1 MNIFCERPVFLD
13 VTRLVHRMRKG
24 RIPTG
29 VDRVC
34 LAYVA
39 HFRGR
44 AQAVMIQ
51 NGVAAGLSAAASGVL
66 FDWLLDWES
75 GKPRGSLAETLR
87 QLLKWW
93 LGSIPDGSWV
103 LNMGH
108 SGLDRQSYLGWL
120 KRKKMRLLVMAHDLI
135 PITHPQFCQPDA
147 TEAHLRRL
155 RVILGQASGI
165 VSNSRHTA
173 EALEG
178 YARQAGVAVP
188 PLAVIPLGAKKYQGV
203 ARTNQDPP
211 QTPYFVVLGTLEPRK
226 NHGFLLYLWQRMLNE
241 WPHAQIPQLRIIGQ
255 IGWMC
260 DGVIHELT
268 HNAALKPYVT
278 LRTDCGDAELRDCLQ
293 QARALLFPSHIEG
306 YGLPLTEAL
315 DLGVPVLASPLPVFR
330 EVAKEVPDYID
341 LDDEAAWLAAIHAY
355 AAADHPRRAA
365 QLSRLQGFT
374 APTWAEHF
382 ARFEDFVS
390 SL

>member
-13 VTRLVHRMRKG
+13 VTRLVYRMRKG

-34 LAYVA
+34 LAYAA
-39 HFRGR
+39 HFHGR

-51 NGVAAGLSAAASGVL
+51 NGVAAGLSAAASMVL

-75 GKPRGSLAETLR
+75 GQPRASLRETMR
-87 QLLKWW
+87 QLLKWR
-93 LGSIPDGSWV
+93 LRSMPDGSWV

-147 TEAHLRRL
+147 TGAHLRRL
-155 RVILGQASGI
+155 QVILGQASGI
-165 VSNSRHTA
+165 VSNSQHTA
-173 EALEG
+173 EALEN
-178 YARQAGVAVP
+178 YARQAGVTVP
-188 PLAVIPLGAKKYQGV
+188 PLAVIPPGVKKYRG
-203 ARTNQDPP
+203 AEHADRDPP
-211 QTPYFVVLGTLEPRK
+211 KTPYFVVLGTLEPRK
-226 NHGFLLYLWQRMLNE
+226 NHKFLLCLWQRMRNA
-241 WPHAQIPQLRIIGQ
+241 WPQAQIPQLRIIGQ

-268 HNAALKPYVT
+268 HNVALKPYVT
-278 LRTDCGDAELRDCLQ
+278 LRTDCGDAELRYYLQ
-293 QARALLFPSHIEG
+293 HARALLFPSHTEG

-315 DLGVPVLASPLPVFR
+315 ELGVPVLASPLPVFR
-330 EVAKEVPDYID
+330 EVAKDVPDYID
-341 LDDEAAWLAAIHAY
+341 LNDEDAWLAALRAY
-355 AAADHPRRAA
+355 ATADHPRRAA
-365 QLSRLQGFT
+365 QLRRLQGFL
-374 APTWAEHF
+374 APTWVEHF
-382 ARFEDFVS
+382 ARFEDFLG